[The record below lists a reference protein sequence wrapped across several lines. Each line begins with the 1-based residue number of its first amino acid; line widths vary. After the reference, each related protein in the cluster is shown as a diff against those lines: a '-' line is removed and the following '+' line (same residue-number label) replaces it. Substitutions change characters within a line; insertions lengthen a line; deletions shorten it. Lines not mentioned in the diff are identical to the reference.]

1 MRTAGEDDVTCDGD
15 ALDSAAAATS
25 ITAASQ
31 RNRLDWL
38 GPERY
43 APEFWAIGYRARKF
57 PPDIQ
62 AAVLV
67 LSRSNVN

>member
-1 MRTAGEDDVTCDGD
+1 METLWIQPLPLLQSLPHSSAI
-15 ALDSAAAATS
+15 ALTGS
-25 ITAASQ
+25 
-31 RNRLDWL
+31 

-43 APEFWAIGYRARKF
+43 APEFWAIGYRARKL